1 MDGGSF
7 EPQDRQVG
15 RETRPEVSFMGRRRM
30 RWNEKDASSLS
41 PLSRREVQVLVEV
54 DKGASNREIAYGLS
68 VTEDTVKY
76 HLKNIYRKLSVTR
89 RTGALNVAKELGLI
103 ER

>member
-7 EPQDRQVG
+7 EPQDRPVG
-15 RETRPEVSFMGRRRM
+15 LESRSEMPILGQRRT
-30 RWNEKDASSLS
+30 RWNTEDASGLS
-41 PLSRREVQVLVEV
+41 PLSRRELQVLVEV
-54 DKGASNREIAYGLS
+54 DKGASNREIALGLR
-68 VTEDTVKY
+68 VTEHTVKF
-76 HLKNIYRKLSVTR
+76 HLKNIYRKLAVRR